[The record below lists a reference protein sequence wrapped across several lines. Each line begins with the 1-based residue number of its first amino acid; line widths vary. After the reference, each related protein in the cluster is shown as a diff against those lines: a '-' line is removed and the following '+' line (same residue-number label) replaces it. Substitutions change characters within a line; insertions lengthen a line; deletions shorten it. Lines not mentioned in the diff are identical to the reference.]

1 MSNLPL
7 VQPIPALPAQ
17 GAADF
22 ITRLRQGEAD
32 ALEQAYRGHAAGLLA
47 LVYRLTGSSED
58 AEDVVQDLF
67 VGLPE
72 ALGRYQEQ
80 GRFEAWLRRIAIRLA
95 LIRIRSRTRRREVGL
110 EGPDDALSSGTSPQG
125 ESLHLWLALEHLPE
139 DQRAIV
145 VLRVVEGYCH
155 EEIGALLGIS
165 RGAAQVRFHR
175 AVNQLRRTLE
185 GP

>member
-7 VQPIPALPAQ
+7 VQPAPALSGS

-22 ITRLRQGEAD
+22 MTRLRQGEPE

-47 LVYRLTGSSED
+47 LVYRLTGSTED

-72 ALGRYQEQ
+72 ALTRYQEQ
-80 GRFEAWLRRIAIRLA
+80 GRFEAWLRRIAVRLT
-95 LIRIRSRTRRREVGL
+95 LVRMRSRTRRREVPL
-110 EGPDDALSSGTSPQG
+110 DGPDEPAVSIAG
-125 ESLHLWLALEHLPE
+125 ESLYLWQALEGLPE
-139 DQRAIV
+139 EQRAIV
-145 VLRVVEGYCH
+145 VLRVVEGYSH
-155 EEIGALLGIS
+155 EEIGELLGIR

-175 AVNQLRRTLE
+175 ALNHLRRSLE
-185 GP
+185 DK

>member
-17 GAADF
+17 GAADLM
-22 ITRLRQGEAD
+22 TRLRQGETG
-32 ALEQAYRGHAAGLLA
+32 ALEQAYRSHAAGLLA

-95 LIRIRSRTRRREVGL
+95 FIRMRSRSRRREVAL
-110 EGPDDALSSGTSPQG
+110 ESPDHPLASTSPQG
-125 ESLHLWLALEHLPE
+125 ESLYLWLALERLPE

-145 VLRVVEGYCH
+145 VLRVVEGYSH
-155 EEIGALLGIS
+155 EEIGELLGIS

-175 AVNQLRRTLE
+175 AVTQLRSALE
-185 GP
+185 GQ